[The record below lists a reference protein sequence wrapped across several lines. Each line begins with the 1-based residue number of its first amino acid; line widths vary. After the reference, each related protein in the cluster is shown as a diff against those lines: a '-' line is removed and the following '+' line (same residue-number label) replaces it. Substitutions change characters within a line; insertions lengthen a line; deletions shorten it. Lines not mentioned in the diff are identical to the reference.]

1 MNLNLEQWCTHKKRL
16 GIPISRKTTRFLRFA
31 KSVSSIGFEKCGMLY
46 QRTKSPVFP
55 DLSREICPK
64 EDFRLAS
71 TRCEP
76 RSYRINTSRVP
87 VISFLVKTRILIARK
102 KRTTEACGNKKIF
115 RFIVSIANI
124 YVLHICPRKLK
135 TRYIGKLRI
144 NWIHDSGGT
153 EGRWKKKYKSQHRC
167 HGIERW
173 MASVAWLT
181 D

>member
-1 MNLNLEQWCTHKKRL
+1 MNLNLEQWCTYKKRL
-16 GIPISRKTTRFLRFA
+16 GISISRKTTRLLRFA

-64 EDFRLAS
+64 GDFRLAS

-102 KRTTEACGNKKIF
+102 ACRKKKNSNSSYRSQTFMCPIF
-115 RFIVSIANI
+115 VPVN
-124 YVLHICPRKLK
+124 LEQG
-135 TRYIGKLRI
+135 TYIGKLKI

-153 EGRWKKKYKSQHRC
+153 EGRWKKIYKSQHRC

-173 MASVAWLT
+173 MASVTWLT